1 VARWGRGSAGHT
13 VIYGSRTPDDARIR
27 ELVAASGTAAR
38 ALTPA
43 AAAATAPI
51 VMVTTPWVATEA
63 IVKSLGD
70 LQGKVILDTTNPF
83 EFRDGRD
90 VELPVE
96 GSAAQMIQAWAP
108 GAKVVK
114 AFNTLNFRV
123 MAAPEKAEG
132 PSTVPLAGDDAE
144 AKRIAAEIIATL
156 PPLLSFDVG
165 PLSNAYYVEMIALLS
180 VNVLLQK
187 RPDAFELV
195 LRPRAK

>member
-1 VARWGRGSAGHT
+1 MAGKTIAIIGTGRVGGSLGPRLGKAGHT

-96 GSAAQMIQAWAP
+96 GSAAQMI
-108 GAKVVK
+108 
-114 AFNTLNFRV
+114 
-123 MAAPEKAEG
+123 
-132 PSTVPLAGDDAE
+132 
-144 AKRIAAEIIATL
+144 
-156 PPLLSFDVG
+156 
-165 PLSNAYYVEMIALLS
+165 
-180 VNVLLQK
+180 
-187 RPDAFELV
+187 
-195 LRPRAK
+195 